1 MLMLRRFA
9 LLTFCSLANEDLQ
22 CGELKFTAIA
32 AVKFRIY
39 AAGWIRF

>member
-1 MLMLRRFA
+1 MLVLRR
-9 LLTFCSLANEDLQ
+9 LAFWRLR